1 MHTLEVSLENRAY
14 PICIGTGLL
23 KQHELITRHLP
34 QKRAA
39 VITDSVVA
47 KVEQQIRKY
56 KERVQDHRGPGL
68 RQQVQGD

>member
-1 MHTLEVSLENRAY
+1 LLVNAEHKHDFIASE
-14 PICIGTGLL
+14 TGEDLL
-23 KQHELITRHLP
+23 G
-34 QKRAA
+34 
-39 VITDSVVA
+39 ITDSVVA